1 MSCILAMVVV
11 FRRMKAIPAQRKT
24 VWFSWG
30 MLGKIAVVAI
40 PSILQQSFISVGN
53 IILQSVINT
62 FGASVI
68 AGYSAAVKLNNM
80 VITSFT
86 TLGNGISN
94 YTSQNMGAG
103 KMDRVKAPVRG
114 CNLVASI
121 CVPIVILYFLLH
133 ARCCCCS

>member
-1 MSCILAMVVV
+1 
-11 FRRMKAIPAQRKT
+11 
-24 VWFSWG
+24 
-30 MLGKIAVVAI
+30 MLGKVAVVAI
-40 PSILQQSFISVGN
+40 PSILQQSFVSVGN

-103 KMDRVKAPVRG
+103 KMDRVHKGFGAGR
-114 CNLVASI
+114 NLSVSYTHLITLTPPKKQSLRSSFSI
-121 CVPIVILYFLLH
+121 
-133 ARCCCCS
+133 